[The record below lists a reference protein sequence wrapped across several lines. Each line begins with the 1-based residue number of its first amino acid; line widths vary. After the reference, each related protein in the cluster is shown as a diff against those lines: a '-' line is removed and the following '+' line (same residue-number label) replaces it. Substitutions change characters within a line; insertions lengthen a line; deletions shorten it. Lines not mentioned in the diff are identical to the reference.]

1 MEIYRKNN
9 IQCINCNE
17 KGHTCK
23 QCKQPTTS
31 HGIIVFKINNNEPQY
46 LMIQRR
52 NTFHYVEF
60 IRGKYETYNTTY
72 LNSMFKGMTKEERN
86 NILKGDFEYLWN
98 SFWLNKRQDKYNK
111 EYINS
116 KAKYYELLNSNTGNL
131 LMTLDKNNEIIW
143 DSPEWGFPKGR
154 RNIGENDLICAKREF
169 EEETGLKSNDYKIIL
184 NDETF
189 EELFFGTNGIKY
201 KHSYYIGN
209 CSNDTIVSI
218 NKKDNMQMAEVSD
231 IRWMSFVE
239 CIEKIRPYN
248 TEKRELLEK
257 INKLIVQLIENQE
270 DF

>member
-86 NILKGDFEYLWN
+86 NILKGDFGDI
-98 SFWLNKRQDKYNK
+98 KD
-111 EYINS
+111 
-116 KAKYYELLNSNTGNL
+116 ELYSIVRKHGRFIETQ
-131 LMTLDKNNEIIW
+131 
-143 DSPEWGFPKGR
+143 PK
-154 RNIGENDLICAKREF
+154 
-169 EEETGLKSNDYKIIL
+169 S
-184 NDETF
+184 
-189 EELFFGTNGIKY
+189 
-201 KHSYYIGN
+201 
-209 CSNDTIVSI
+209 
-218 NKKDNMQMAEVSD
+218 EV
-231 IRWMSFVE
+231 V
-239 CIEKIRPYN
+239 K
-248 TEKRELLEK
+248 
-257 INKLIVQLIENQE
+257 
-270 DF
+270 